1 MLQPFLNVTYSN
13 PPLYSLHLSQ
23 VFLIIHYQP
32 LVNSLADVIL
42 NGDLSVCTPQTD
54 ELSTY
59 KNPVTHT
66 HKQYNNIDMTQHK
79 LKLMFMEVV
88 MRL

>member
-1 MLQPFLNVTYSN
+1 MLPPFLNLTYSN
-13 PPLYSLHLSQ
+13 PPLYSSHLSQ

-59 KNPVTHT
+59 KNPVTHKHT
-66 HKQYNNIDMTQHK
+66 HTQKQYNNIDMTEHK
-79 LKLMFMEVV
+79 LKLMFM
-88 MRL
+88 